1 MNKTCFCNSPVK
13 PEYIALSL
21 FLDVSHNFIKLSE
34 PVVIKLEPNELNV
47 IDVIPFECGLNLNF

>member
-1 MNKTCFCNSPVK
+1 MK